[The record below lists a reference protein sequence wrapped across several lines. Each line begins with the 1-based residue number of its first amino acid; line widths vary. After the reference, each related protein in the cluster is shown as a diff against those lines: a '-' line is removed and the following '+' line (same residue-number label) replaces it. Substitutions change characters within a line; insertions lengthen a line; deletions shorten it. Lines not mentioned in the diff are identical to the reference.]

1 MTRIG
6 AKDELFGAQTL
17 RAIGAAPYGGADIG
31 ECLATLARIHASDL
45 TSWYDNWT
53 RTANRLLQL
62 AEREEAAEHAESA
75 RLAFWRASSYFR
87 TAGTLLSGTPVD
99 QRLMESNLRQTETF
113 RRGAALLPHPP
124 EQLEI
129 PYEGTTLPG
138 YLFRVDDV
146 PTPRP
151 LAILLG
157 GYDSTAE
164 ELYFANGAA
173 ALARGY
179 HVLAFD
185 GPGQGSALVQRGLV
199 MRPDYDRVVTP
210 VLDFALARPGIDADR
225 VALIGLSLGA
235 HLAPRAVSREHRIA
249 ACVADCG
256 AFDLFDSALARMPG
270 PLATGFAEGRVRSVA
285 IVRAILTRL
294 APRPTAGWA
303 LRRGQL
309 VHGVTDPLAYLNE
322 LRRYSLKGYAE
333 DITCPMF
340 VGHAEGDDVSAS
352 APQLFAALRSPKTL
366 VTFTAADG
374 AGDHCESGART
385 LFHARAFGWLDAIL
399 QPANPHTALTGV
411 RR

>member
-1 MTRIG
+1 V
-6 AKDELFGAQTL
+6 
-17 RAIGAAPYGGADIG
+17 
-31 ECLATLARIHASDL
+31 
-45 TSWYDNWT
+45 
-53 RTANRLLQL
+53 LQL
-62 AEREEAAEHAESA
+62 AERENGAGRQESA

-87 TAGTLLSGTPVD
+87 TAGVMLMGTPLD
-99 QRLMESNLRQTETF
+99 QRLMESNLRQTEAF

-138 YLFRVDDV
+138 YLFRVDDD

-151 LAILLG
+151 LVILLG

-199 MRPDYDRVVTP
+199 LRPDYERVVTP
-210 VLDFALARPGIDADR
+210 VLDFALARPGIDGDR
-225 VALIGLSLGA
+225 VALVGLSLGA

-249 ACVADCG
+249 ACIADCG
-256 AFDLFDSALARMPG
+256 AFDMFDSALARMPG

-285 IVRAILTRL
+285 VVRAILTRL

-309 VHGVTDPLAYLNE
+309 VHGVADPLAYLNE
-322 LRRYSLKGYAE
+322 LRQYSLKGYAE
-333 DITCPMF
+333 QITCPTF
-340 VGHAEGDDVSAS
+340 VCNAEGDEISAS
-352 APQLFAALRSPKTL
+352 APQLFTALRCPKML
-366 VTFTAADG
+366 VTFTTADG

-385 LFHARAFGWLDAIL
+385 LYHARSFGWLDGIL
-399 QPANPHTALTGV
+399 QPAHPRSTFTGV